1 MSDCHRICVLPG
13 DGIGPEVVAAAL
25 DVLRAV
31 QAKSDVRFEFC
42 EAPIGGVAID
52 EYGVA
57 LPENTLRIARGCD
70 AVILGA
76 VGGPKWDTVQ
86 PGCPR
91 PEDGLLGIRKELG
104 LFANLRPVRVYA
116 PIASHSPLKAS
127 IIQNADILIVRE
139 LTGGLYFG
147 EHATHAEVEGA
158 GIGGGR
164 GARAHDVMLYSEFE
178 IERIGR
184 QAFEAARM
192 RKGKLTSVDKANV
205 LDTGQLWRKVIHE
218 LAREYPDVEL
228 VDMLVDNCAMQIIRD
243 PSQFDVIV
251 TENTF
256 GDILSDEASV
266 LAGSLGLLASAS
278 LGQDNALFEPC
289 HGSAPDIA
297 GKNIANPIGQ
307 IQSAAMML
315 EYSFG
320 MADAARSIGDAV
332 DGALAEGWRTFD
344 IASEETPASLILGTR
359 EMGERIAERI

>member
-1 MSDCHRICVLPG
+1 MSDCYRICVLPG

-31 QAKSDVRFEFC
+31 QARFDVRFEFA
-42 EAPIGGVAID
+42 EALIGGTAID
-52 EYGVA
+52 KHGVA
-57 LPENTLRIARGCD
+57 LPDETLSLARICD
-70 AVILGA
+70 AVMLGA
-76 VGGPKWDTVQ
+76 VGGPKWDTVK
-86 PGCPR
+86 PGYPR
-91 PEDGLLGIRKELG
+91 PEDGLLGIRKELA
-104 LFANLRPVRVYA
+104 LFANLRPVHVYA
-116 PIASHSPLKAS
+116 SIASHSPLKAS
-127 IIQNADILIVRE
+127 LIENVDILIVRE

-147 EHATHAEVEGA
+147 DHATHAKVEGA
-158 GIGGGR
+158 GLDGTPGT
-164 GARAHDVMLYSEFE
+164 RAYDVMLYNEYE

-184 QAFEAARM
+184 RAFEAARM
-192 RKGKLTSVDKANV
+192 RNHKLTSVDKANV

-218 LAREYPDVEL
+218 IANDYPDVEL
-228 VDMLVDNCAMQIIRD
+228 VDMLVDNCAMQLVRD

-266 LAGSLGLLASAS
+266 LAGSLGLLPSAS
-278 LGQDNALFEPC
+278 LGKDNALYEPC

-320 MADAARSIGDAV
+320 MHDAARSIGNAV
-332 DGALAEGWRTFD
+332 DGVLAEGWRTFD
-344 IASEETPASLILGTR
+344 IAGEKTPASLVLGTR
-359 EMGERIAERI
+359 EMGEKIAGCI